1 VSDVDRIRRG
11 NPSPGHA
18 SRGGRSGRRSCVP
31 GLTLMA
37 LLILSLGISASETD
51 FDRRR
56 ANLVSELRSEL
67 AQLAPR
73 LEQGRVNEAVLDAIG
88 RVRRHEFVPEDQRRY
103 AYDNR
108 PLSIGY
114 GQTISQPLIVALMTD
129 LLQVESG
136 FRVFELGTGSGY
148 QAAVLA
154 ELGAQVYSME
164 IVEPLAEAARARL
177 DRLGYSQVR
186 VRGGDGYLGW
196 PEQAPFDVIIVTA
209 AGDHIPPPLI
219 RQLRPGGRMIL
230 PVGGRY
236 VTQQLV
242 LVSKEPGGS
251 IITREILPVR
261 FVPITGAH

>member
-1 VSDVDRIRRG
+1 M
-11 NPSPGHA
+11 
-18 SRGGRSGRRSCVP
+18 P
-31 GLTLMA
+31 GLALTALMCV
-37 LLILSLGISASETD
+37 SLVISAAETD

-56 ANLVSELRSEL
+56 ASLVSELHSEL
-67 AQLAPR
+67 GQLAPR
-73 LEQGRVNEAVLDAIG
+73 LEQGGVSDEVLDAIG
-88 RVRRHEFVPEDQRRY
+88 RVPRHEFVPEDQRRY

-108 PLSIGY
+108 PLPIGY

-129 LLQVESG
+129 LLQLEPG

-154 ELGAQVYSME
+154 ELGAHVYSME
-164 IVEPLAEAARARL
+164 IVEPLAQAARERL
-177 DRLGYSQVR
+177 ERLGYSQVQ

-242 LVSKEPGGS
+242 LVDKEPDGS
-251 IITREILPVR
+251 IMTREILPVR